1 MSNTDEPTT
10 PPSFAPRPRRRR
22 DDAQAASHRFGT
34 RDATAA
40 SVPPSFA
47 PRSRSAAGTR
57 RGEPAHPD
65 APAPSAPSAQP
76 ASIPPRTTARRATAV
91 RRETP
96 AAAGHTRTAQAAN
109 RPAAAT
115 AVARAPRPPRPHRA
129 RRIAVAVLAT
139 LLAAALIAG
148 LSAWHW
154 VDSGLRRADW
164 LTARPSG
171 PATSWLILGS
181 DERDGTTGQDGTTG
195 ERTDTILVLTKPKN
209 GPSSLISIP
218 RDSLVEVDG
227 ALSKINAV
235 LGLYGRKS
243 LVAKIE
249 DITGQKIDHVA
260 KINFGGLTTIVDALG
275 GVELCYDQDVDDE
288 KSEMHWKAGCH
299 VVDGKQALAFSRMRY
314 SDPQG
319 DFGRA
324 QRQRQVI
331 GAIAKKAASPSTLLN
346 IPKLTRVG
354 DAAMA
359 AISVDERATPATMAR
374 MLLAFRDASGAGGI
388 TGTVYWT
395 DPGYYVDGVGSSV
408 LLDDARNTE
417 LFKQLVD
424 GTHKAGVVG
433 TQSEQQV

>member
-1 MSNTDEPTT
+1 MRPSEGATT
-10 PPSFAPRPRRRR
+10 TGASARLPRGR
-22 DDAQAASHRFGT
+22 
-34 RDATAA
+34 
-40 SVPPSFA
+40 
-47 PRSRSAAGTR
+47 
-57 RGEPAHPD
+57 
-65 APAPSAPSAQP
+65 
-76 ASIPPRTTARRATAV
+76 
-91 RRETP
+91 
-96 AAAGHTRTAQAAN
+96 
-109 RPAAAT
+109 
-115 AVARAPRPPRPHRA
+115 RPHRA
-129 RRIAVAVLAT
+129 RRIVAAVLAT
-139 LLAAALIAG
+139 LLAVVLIAG
-148 LSAWHW
+148 MSAWHW

-164 LTARPSG
+164 LTDFPSG

-181 DERDGTTGQDGTTG
+181 DERDGTTGPGGTTG

-235 LGLYGRKS
+235 LGLYGRKP
-243 LVAKIE
+243 LVAKVE

-288 KSEMHWKAGCH
+288 KSEMHWTAGCH

-331 GAIAKKAASPSTLLN
+331 GAIAKKAASPSTLLDL
-346 IPKLTRVG
+346 PKLTRVG

-359 AISVDERATPATMAR
+359 AISVDEKATPATMAR

-417 LFKQLVD
+417 LFAQLVD
-424 GTHKAGVVG
+424 GTRKAGVVG
-433 TQSEQQV
+433 TQAEQQG